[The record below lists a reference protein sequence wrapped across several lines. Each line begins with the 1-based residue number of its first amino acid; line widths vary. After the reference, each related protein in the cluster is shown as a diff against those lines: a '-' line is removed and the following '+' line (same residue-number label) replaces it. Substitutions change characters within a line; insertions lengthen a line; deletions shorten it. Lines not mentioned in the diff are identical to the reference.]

1 MSINN
6 NNLDKVIRDFLTLK
20 KIRRTGWQLRG
31 IKEGESIADHCFGV
45 VFLTYFLAPLV
56 KTKIDRNKAVSIA
69 IIHEIGETRVG
80 DIPFVALKYFQN
92 KSSMETMAIK
102 DVLDPL
108 SEETSQESLALFREF
123 EEETTIEGRF
133 VKAIDKLEM
142 LATAAEYEKAGFS
155 GLKDFWDNKFTF
167 KVFEE
172 FPELSSYA
180 NFLLENRQNRIE
192 GKL

>member
-92 KSSMETMAIK
+92 KSSIFKTNHNSRQLVWDQGVEGSNPFAPTRLNK
-102 DVLDPL
+102 N
-108 SEETSQESLALFREF
+108 
-123 EEETTIEGRF
+123 TTIIGGIF
-133 VKAIDKLEM
+133 I
-142 LATAAEYEKAGFS
+142 
-155 GLKDFWDNKFTF
+155 
-167 KVFEE
+167 
-172 FPELSSYA
+172 
-180 NFLLENRQNRIE
+180 
-192 GKL
+192 

>member
-1 MSINN
+1 MSIEN
-6 NNLDKVIRDFLTLK
+6 NNLDKVVRDFLTLK

-31 IKEGESIADHCFGV
+31 IKECESIADHCFGV
-45 VFLTYFLAPLV
+45 VFLTYFLSTLV
-56 KTKIDRNKAVSIA
+56 NSKIDRNKAVSIA

-80 DIPFVALKYFQN
+80 DIPFVALKYFPN
-92 KSSMETMAIK
+92 KDTMETMAIE
-102 DVLDPL
+102 DVLAPL
-108 SEETSQESLALFREF
+108 GLETSKESLALFKEF
-123 EEETTIEGRF
+123 EEGSSVEGRF

-142 LATAAEYEKAGFS
+142 LITAAEYEKSGFS

-180 NFLLENRQNRIE
+180 NFLLDNRSLRIE